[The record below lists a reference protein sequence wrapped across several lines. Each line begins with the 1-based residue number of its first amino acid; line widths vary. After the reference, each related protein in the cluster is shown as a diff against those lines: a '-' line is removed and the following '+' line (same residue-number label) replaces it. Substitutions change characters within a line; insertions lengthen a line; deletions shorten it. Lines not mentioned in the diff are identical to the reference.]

1 LRNTFAVVPESW
13 EASNTMTIESFDKF
27 DRLGTSD
34 APRQLFASTPAQRV
48 ALARRQFFEEGVRPS
63 GLIGEAVLQSWMR
76 CSRTHTDRQ
85 RIVPFDAVTPSRLHA
100 TLARNRE
107 LLEVARQELVQM
119 ENTLAGTDCRVILT
133 DREGVVVHVTHQP
146 AAAHQPVLRK
156 TARVGVNISERIV
169 GTTAPGIVASTG
181 QACTVDGAEHYFD
194 VLREMQCAAAPI
206 RDVTGRLAG
215 VLDLTV
221 EARRFGFDA
230 ASMVSL
236 YATTIENRLLQ
247 AQSRDHLILRFQA
260 SPTLL
265 GTPLE
270 ALAGIAPDG
279 TIAWLNNA
287 GARLLGRLP
296 EAADE
301 RDVECLLGHDLA
313 SLLRLG
319 RREAA
324 QPLQARERA
333 RRVGA
338 GAPEGRGRGGLPA
351 RGGNAG
357 RACANARRAFGGC
370 SDCAGVHGGHR
381 CAARRD
387 AAGTQPQ
394 ADRGNA
400 RSARR
405 QRVAGRA
412 PAQRVA
418 RHALPPHA
426 QLGAL
431 TSRAGRQAP
440 VNRHRGLMRE
450 PSTWTR
456 AARRSHAPAGG

>member
-1 LRNTFAVVPESW
+1 MALDR
-13 EASNTMTIESFDKF
+13 
-27 DRLGTSD
+27 RLGTPD

-48 ALARRQFFEEGVRPS
+48 ALARQQFFEEGVRPS
-63 GLIGEAVLQSWMR
+63 GLVGEAVIQSWMR

-85 RIVPFDAVTPSRLHA
+85 RIVAFDAVTPSRLHA
-100 TLARNRE
+100 TLARNRQ

-119 ENTLAGTDCRVILT
+119 EHALAGTDCRVILT

-146 AAAHQPVLRK
+146 AGAHQPVLRK
-156 TARVGVNISERIV
+156 TARVGVNIAEHIV

-194 VLREMQCAAAPI
+194 VLCHMQCAAAPI

-301 RDVECLLGHDLA
+301 RDVEFLLGHDLA

-324 QPLQARERA
+324 QPLRLASGLGVWVQAQLKGADGADFRHAVAMPGETAPLAIAGRDAQMQMQMSATQARERA
-333 RRVGA
+333 DSEDP
-338 GAPEGRGRGGLPA
+338 APHAETTLREHSRKLIEETLA
-351 RGGNAG
+351 AHGGNV
-357 RACANARRAFGGC
+357 
-370 SDCAGVHGGHR
+370 SQ
-381 CAARRD
+381 AARQLRVSRGTLYRRLRGWRED
-387 AAGTQPQ
+387 EEGTGPAA
-394 ADRGNA
+394 
-400 RSARR
+400 
-405 QRVAGRA
+405 
-412 PAQRVA
+412 
-418 RHALPPHA
+418 
-426 QLGAL
+426 
-431 TSRAGRQAP
+431 
-440 VNRHRGLMRE
+440 
-450 PSTWTR
+450 
-456 AARRSHAPAGG
+456 

>member
-1 LRNTFAVVPESW
+1 MSP
-13 EASNTMTIESFDKF
+13 DKF
-27 DRLGTSD
+27 ERLGTAD

-76 CSRTHTDRQ
+76 CSRTHSDRQ
-85 RIVPFDAVTPSRLHA
+85 RIVPFDAVTPSRLHT

-107 LLEVARQELVQM
+107 LLDAARPELGQM
-119 ENTLAGTDCRVILT
+119 EHMLAGTDCRVILT
-133 DREGVVVHVTHQP
+133 DPDGVVVHVSNQP
-146 AAAHQPVLRK
+146 SDTHQPVLRK

-169 GTTAPGIVASTG
+169 GTTAPGIVATTG

-194 VLREMQCAAAPI
+194 VLSHMQCAAAPI

-221 EARRFGFDA
+221 ESRPFGFDA
-230 ASMVSL
+230 ASMVAIH
-236 YATTIENRLLQ
+236 ATTIENRLLQ
-247 AQSRDHLILRFQA
+247 AQSRDHLILRFQS

-296 EAADE
+296 DAADE

-324 QPLQARERA
+324 QPLRLASGLGVWVQAHLKGPDGVDFRHSVAMPTSVAHAGGASMAIERHVQADTIDDTDADAAADDSDADAEAAPHAETLREHSRKLIEDTLA
-333 RRVGA
+333 A
-338 GAPEGRGRGGLPA
+338 H
-351 RGGNAG
+351 GGNV
-357 RACANARRAFGGC
+357 
-370 SDCAGVHGGHR
+370 SQ
-381 CAARRD
+381 AARQLRVSRGTLYRRMRGWGD
-387 AAGTQPQ
+387 AAC
-394 ADRGNA
+394 D
-400 RSARR
+400 
-405 QRVAGRA
+405 
-412 PAQRVA
+412 
-418 RHALPPHA
+418 
-426 QLGAL
+426 
-431 TSRAGRQAP
+431 
-440 VNRHRGLMRE
+440 
-450 PSTWTR
+450 
-456 AARRSHAPAGG
+456 

>member
-1 LRNTFAVVPESW
+1 MSLQ
-13 EASNTMTIESFDKF
+13 KF
-27 DRLGTSD
+27 DRLGTAD

-63 GLIGEAVLQSWMR
+63 GLVGEAVIQSWMR
-76 CSRTHTDRQ
+76 CSRTHADRQ

-100 TLARNRE
+100 TLSRNRE
-107 LLEVARQELVQM
+107 LLEVARQELAQL
-119 ENTLAGTDCRVILT
+119 ENMLAGTDCRVLLT
-133 DREGVVVHVTHQP
+133 DRDGVVVHVTDQP

-181 QACTVDGAEHYFD
+181 LACTVDGAEHYFD
-194 VLREMQCAAAPI
+194 VLGHMQCAAAPI
-206 RDVTGRLAG
+206 RDVTGQLAG
-215 VLDLTV
+215 VLDLTA

-230 ASMVSL
+230 ASMVAL

-247 AQSRDHLILRFQA
+247 AQSCDHLILRFQA

-324 QPLQARERA
+324 QPLRLASGLGVWMQAQLKGTD
-333 RRVGA
+333 GA
-338 GAPEGRGRGGLPA
+338 DFRHAVAMPGEAAPMSIA
-351 RGGNAG
+351 RGAEPAATE
-357 RACANARRAFGGC
+357 ACIAVTDDIEHTPHAPNTETLREHSRKLIEDTLAA
-370 SDCAGVHGGHR
+370 HGGNVSQ
-381 CAARRD
+381 AARQLNVSRGTLYRRLRGWRD
-387 AAGTQPQ
+387 E
-394 ADRGNA
+394 
-400 RSARR
+400 
-405 QRVAGRA
+405 
-412 PAQRVA
+412 
-418 RHALPPHA
+418 
-426 QLGAL
+426 GAN
-431 TSRAGRQAP
+431 TP
-440 VNRHRGLMRE
+440 
-450 PSTWTR
+450 
-456 AARRSHAPAGG
+456 PAGP

>member
-1 LRNTFAVVPESW
+1 MSP
-13 EASNTMTIESFDKF
+13 DKF
-27 DRLGTSD
+27 ERLGTAD

-76 CSRTHTDRQ
+76 CSRTHQDRQ
-85 RIVPFDAVTPSRLHA
+85 RIVPFDAVTPSRLHT

-107 LLEVARQELVQM
+107 LLDVARHELGQM
-119 ENTLAGTDCRVILT
+119 EHMLAGTDCRVILT
-133 DREGVVVHVTHQP
+133 DPDGVVVHVTSHT

-194 VLREMQCAAAPI
+194 VLCHMQCAAAPI

-230 ASMVSL
+230 ASMVAL
-236 YATTIENRLLQ
+236 HATIIENRLLQ
-247 AQSRDHLILRFQA
+247 AQSRDHLILHFQA

-279 TIAWLNNA
+279 TIAWLNDA

-324 QPLQARERA
+324 QPLRLASGLGVWVQAHLKGPDGADFRHAVAVPGAVGVAHVGSTPIAIERA
-333 RRVGA
+333 AEAETLDASASAPVVNDSDSDADPAPHAETLREHSRKLIEDTLAAHA
-338 GAPEGRGRGGLPA
+338 G
-351 RGGNAG
+351 NV
-357 RACANARRAFGGC
+357 
-370 SDCAGVHGGHR
+370 SQ
-381 CAARRD
+381 AARQLRVSRGTLYRRLRGWRDDEEAKD
-387 AAGTQPQ
+387 AA
-394 ADRGNA
+394 DR
-400 RSARR
+400 
-405 QRVAGRA
+405 
-412 PAQRVA
+412 
-418 RHALPPHA
+418 
-426 QLGAL
+426 
-431 TSRAGRQAP
+431 
-440 VNRHRGLMRE
+440 
-450 PSTWTR
+450 STD
-456 AARRSHAPAGG
+456 

>member
-1 LRNTFAVVPESW
+1 MR
-13 EASNTMTIESFDKF
+13 EAANTMALD
-27 DRLGTSD
+27 GTRIGTAD

-48 ALARRQFFEEGVRPS
+48 ALARQQFFEEGVRPS
-63 GLIGEAVLQSWMR
+63 GLVGEAVIQSWMR

-119 ENTLAGTDCRVILT
+119 EHALAGTDCRVILT
-133 DREGVVVHVTHQP
+133 DSEGVVVHVTQQP
-146 AAAHQPVLRK
+146 AATYQPVLCK

-181 QACTVDGAEHYFD
+181 QACTVNGAEHYFD
-194 VLREMQCAAAPI
+194 LLCQMQCAAAPI
-206 RDVTGRLAG
+206 RDVTGQLAG
-215 VLDLTV
+215 VLDLTA

-230 ASMVSL
+230 ASMVAL

-296 EAADE
+296 EAADQ

-324 QPLQARERA
+324 QPLRLASGLGVWVQARLKGGADGADFRHAVAMPGEAAPLAIA
-333 RRVGA
+333 RDA
-338 GAPEGRGRGGLPA
+338 EIPAAEACEPEPHAETTLREHSRKLIEETLA
-351 RGGNAG
+351 AHGGNV
-357 RACANARRAFGGC
+357 
-370 SDCAGVHGGHR
+370 SQ
-381 CAARRD
+381 AARQLRVSRGTLYRRMRGWKED
-387 AAGTQPQ
+387 AA
-394 ADRGNA
+394 D
-400 RSARR
+400 
-405 QRVAGRA
+405 
-412 PAQRVA
+412 
-418 RHALPPHA
+418 
-426 QLGAL
+426 
-431 TSRAGRQAP
+431 
-440 VNRHRGLMRE
+440 
-450 PSTWTR
+450 
-456 AARRSHAPAGG
+456 

>member
-1 LRNTFAVVPESW
+1 MSP
-13 EASNTMTIESFDKF
+13 DKF
-27 DRLGTSD
+27 ERLGTAD

-48 ALARRQFFEEGVRPS
+48 ALARQQFFEEGVRPS
-63 GLIGEAVLQSWMR
+63 GLVGEAVLQSWMR
-76 CSRTHTDRQ
+76 CSRTHRDRQ
-85 RIVPFDAVTPSRLHA
+85 RIVPFDAVTPSRLHT

-107 LLEVARQELVQM
+107 LLDVARQELGQM
-119 ENTLAGTDCRVILT
+119 ENMLAGTDCRVILT
-133 DREGVVVHVTHQP
+133 DPDGVVVHVTNHP
-146 AAAHQPVLRK
+146 AAEYQPVLRK
-156 TARVGVNISERIV
+156 TARVGVNISERVV

-194 VLREMQCAAAPI
+194 VLCHMQCAAAPI

-230 ASMVSL
+230 ASMVAL
-236 YATTIENRLLQ
+236 HATIIENRLLQ

-296 EAADE
+296 EAAGE

-324 QPLQARERA
+324 QPLRLASGLGVWVQAHLKGSD
-333 RRVGA
+333 GA
-338 GAPEGRGRGGLPA
+338 DFRHAVAVAVPGMQASSAPVEHT
-351 RGGNAG
+351 
-357 RACANARRAFGGC
+357 ANADLVE
-370 SDCAGVHGGHR
+370 DCMASMPMSSMANEGEGEAASHHTETLREHSRKLIEETLAVHDGNVSQ
-381 CAARRD
+381 AARQLRVSRGTLYRRLRGWRD
-387 AAGTQPQ
+387 EESKQQHATAPS
-394 ADRGNA
+394 AD
-400 RSARR
+400 
-405 QRVAGRA
+405 
-412 PAQRVA
+412 
-418 RHALPPHA
+418 
-426 QLGAL
+426 
-431 TSRAGRQAP
+431 
-440 VNRHRGLMRE
+440 
-450 PSTWTR
+450 
-456 AARRSHAPAGG
+456 

>member
-1 LRNTFAVVPESW
+1 MTPE
-13 EASNTMTIESFDKF
+13 T
-27 DRLGTSD
+27 LGPADT
-34 APRQLFASTPAQRV
+34 PRQLFASTPAQRV
-48 ALARRQFFEEGVRPS
+48 ALARQQFFEEGVRPS

-85 RIVPFDAVTPSRLHA
+85 RIVPFDPVTPSRLHA

-107 LLEVARQELVQM
+107 LIDASRQELAQL
-119 ENTLAGTDCRVILT
+119 ENMLAGTDCRVLLT
-133 DREGVVVHVTHQP
+133 DRDGVVLHVTDQP
-146 AAAHQPVLRK
+146 AALHEPVLRK

-194 VLREMQCAAAPI
+194 VLCHMQCAAAPI
-206 RDVTGRLAG
+206 RDVSGRLAG

-230 ASMVSL
+230 GSMASL

-270 ALAGIAPDG
+270 ALAGIASDG

-296 EAADE
+296 AAPCE

-313 SLLRLG
+313 SLMRLG
-319 RREAA
+319 RRDAA
-324 QPLQARERA
+324 QPLRLASGLGVWVQAQLKGADGADFRHAVAMPQPATAGDAAAAHSEVLAPHAEAAPVTETLREHSRKLIEDTLA
-333 RRVGA
+333 A
-338 GAPEGRGRGGLPA
+338 H
-351 RGGNAG
+351 GGNV
-357 RACANARRAFGGC
+357 
-370 SDCAGVHGGHR
+370 SQ
-381 CAARRD
+381 AARQLRVSRGTLYRRLRD
-387 AAGTQPQ
+387 FRGDDEAAPSSSC
-394 ADRGNA
+394 AD
-400 RSARR
+400 
-405 QRVAGRA
+405 
-412 PAQRVA
+412 
-418 RHALPPHA
+418 
-426 QLGAL
+426 
-431 TSRAGRQAP
+431 
-440 VNRHRGLMRE
+440 
-450 PSTWTR
+450 
-456 AARRSHAPAGG
+456 

>member
-1 LRNTFAVVPESW
+1 MAL
-13 EASNTMTIESFDKF
+13 
-27 DRLGTSD
+27 DRIGTAD

-48 ALARRQFFEEGVRPS
+48 ALARQQFFEEGVRPS
-63 GLIGEAVLQSWMR
+63 GLVGEAVIQSWLR
-76 CSRTHTDRQ
+76 CSRTHADRQ

-107 LLEVARQELVQM
+107 LLEVAGQELAQM
-119 ENTLAGTDCRVILT
+119 ENMLAGTDCRVILT
-133 DREGVVVHVTHQP
+133 DREGVVVHVTDQP

-194 VLREMQCAAAPI
+194 VLCHMQCAAAPI
-206 RDVTGRLAG
+206 RDVNGQLAG
-215 VLDLTV
+215 VLDLTA

-230 ASMVSL
+230 ASMVAL

-270 ALAGIAPDG
+270 ALAGITPDG

-296 EAADE
+296 EAAHG

-319 RREAA
+319 RRDAA
-324 QPLQARERA
+324 QPLRLASGLGVWVQAHLKGADGADFRHAVAMPGEAAPIGIERGA
-333 RRVGA
+333 QAMAVEVGA
-338 GAPEGRGRGGLPA
+338 GGNDSAPVAHAAQAAHAETLRAHSRKLIEDTLA
-351 RGGNAG
+351 AHGGNV
-357 RACANARRAFGGC
+357 
-370 SDCAGVHGGHR
+370 SQ
-381 CAARRD
+381 AARQLNVSRGTLYRRLRGWRD
-387 AAGTQPQ
+387 GEER
-394 ADRGNA
+394 DEREGG
-400 RSARR
+400 
-405 QRVAGRA
+405 VA
-412 PAQRVA
+412 PAS
-418 RHALPPHA
+418 
-426 QLGAL
+426 G
-431 TSRAGRQAP
+431 
-440 VNRHRGLMRE
+440 
-450 PSTWTR
+450 
-456 AARRSHAPAGG
+456 

>member
-1 LRNTFAVVPESW
+1 MAL
-13 EASNTMTIESFDKF
+13 
-27 DRLGTSD
+27 DRIGTAD

-48 ALARRQFFEEGVRPS
+48 ALARQQFFEEGVRPS
-63 GLIGEAVLQSWMR
+63 GLVGEAVIQSWMR
-76 CSRTHTDRQ
+76 CSRTHADRQ
-85 RIVPFDAVTPSRLHA
+85 RLVPFDAVTPSRLHA

-107 LLEVARQELVQM
+107 LLEVARQELAQM
-119 ENTLAGTDCRVILT
+119 ENMLAGTDCRVILT
-133 DREGVVVHVTHQP
+133 DREGVVVHVTDQP
-146 AAAHQPVLRK
+146 TAAHQPVLRK

-169 GTTAPGIVASTG
+169 GTTAPGIVATTG

-194 VLREMQCAAAPI
+194 VLCHMQCAAAPI
-206 RDVTGRLAG
+206 RDVTGQLAG
-215 VLDLTV
+215 VLDLTA

-230 ASMVSL
+230 ASMVAL

-324 QPLQARERA
+324 QPLRLASGLGVWVQAQLKGPDGADFRHA
-333 RRVGA
+333 VAMPA
-338 GAPEGRGRGGLPA
+338 GAVALKPPKTATTPKAPKPPKAIECGAQAVALEACAGADSSEPA
-351 RGGNAG
+351 PQAETLREHSRKLIEDTLAAHGGNV
-357 RACANARRAFGGC
+357 
-370 SDCAGVHGGHR
+370 SQ
-381 CAARRD
+381 AARQLRVSRGTLYRRLRGWQ
-387 AAGTQPQ
+387 AADEET
-394 ADRGNA
+394 
-400 RSARR
+400 
-405 QRVAGRA
+405 A
-412 PAQRVA
+412 PTA
-418 RHALPPHA
+418 
-426 QLGAL
+426 
-431 TSRAGRQAP
+431 S
-440 VNRHRGLMRE
+440 
-450 PSTWTR
+450 S
-456 AARRSHAPAGG
+456 GG

>member
-1 LRNTFAVVPESW
+1 MALD
-13 EASNTMTIESFDKF
+13 I
-27 DRLGTSD
+27 LGTAD

-48 ALARRQFFEEGVRPS
+48 ALARQQFFEEGVRPS
-63 GLIGEAVLQSWMR
+63 GLVGEAVIQSWLR
-76 CSRTHTDRQ
+76 CSRTHADRQ

-107 LLEVARQELVQM
+107 LLEVARQELAQM
-119 ENTLAGTDCRVILT
+119 ENMLAGTDCRVILT
-133 DREGVVVHVTHQP
+133 DREGVVVHVTDQP

-194 VLREMQCAAAPI
+194 VLCHMQCAAAPI
-206 RDVTGRLAG
+206 RGVNGQLAG
-215 VLDLTV
+215 VLDLTA

-230 ASMVSL
+230 ASVVAL

-296 EAADE
+296 EAAHA

-319 RREAA
+319 RRDAA
-324 QPLQARERA
+324 QPLRLASGLGVWVQAHLKGSDGVDFRHAVAMPGEASAIALERGA
-333 RRVGA
+333 QEAAAEGGA
-338 GAPEGRGRGGLPA
+338 GAGQNEPA
-351 RGGNAG
+351 PHAETLRAHSRKLIEDTLAAHGGNV
-357 RACANARRAFGGC
+357 
-370 SDCAGVHGGHR
+370 SQ
-381 CAARRD
+381 AARQLNVSRGTLYRRLRGWRD
-387 AAGTQPQ
+387 GEER
-394 ADRGNA
+394 DEREGG
-400 RSARR
+400 
-405 QRVAGRA
+405 VA
-412 PAQRVA
+412 PA
-418 RHALPPHA
+418 
-426 QLGAL
+426 
-431 TSRAGRQAP
+431 SD
-440 VNRHRGLMRE
+440 
-450 PSTWTR
+450 
-456 AARRSHAPAGG
+456 